1 MVEINELKG
10 NEPLKLEVA
19 GCNEKHFRK
28 ARKEHKCEYCGK
40 TIKKG
45 MKVICEEQSVIIEFG
60 QSKDAFPCAFYTNV
74 VHYVDRKTKKL
85 VRLEI
90 RYSKEGVFDF
100 VKEAIDECLS
110 QNR

>member
-1 MVEINELKG
+1 MKPK
-10 NEPLKLEVA
+10 PL
-19 GCNEKHFRK
+19 
-28 ARKEHKCEYCGK
+28 
-40 TIKKG
+40 G
-45 MKVICEEQSVIIEFG
+45 MKVICDKQSLIIEFG
-60 QSKDAFPCAFYTNV
+60 QSQDAFPYAFYTNV

-90 RYSKEGVFDF
+90 LYPKEGVFDF